1 MDQCFQRFR
10 PICALLAQQP
20 NLELLRKLDELCTE
34 SSSQELEQL
43 QEYILFP
50 LQVYLKS
57 PQLYENFTIAVMDF
71 ISNYFSRKNVLV
83 DSFFILKDVTTH
95 ILTILS
101 GLSVKEGGLSNV
113 DKPISEDLR
122 ISGLKCIRTLVK
134 SVSKD
139 EILVSFFSE
148 DMKLAL
154 GHLTFLALDWAQN
167 EVALKKLNLVTLDLL
182 ESFIPT
188 EIKVKEQFCRTF
200 GGLLPGIS
208 TALIKIIKDPD
219 FRRSLKV
226 KTLALRTWT
235 QYVTCLLGDEQVGS
249 SPNVNLEWLNK
260 AKDHMLMQLQ
270 VLLSLSHSLIE
281 LSSVTLREEMF
292 HTVLSLHNLCGET
305 LSNLIYVEIQ
315 LLASLSVKLHN
326 ETKIHIKCQDLLG
339 KVFLANPSIDKA
351 KLVQECQQDIFE
363 LSLDLE
369 KKPGLFEN
377 VELGR
382 KLMKMESQF
391 VLLSF
396 TRNESYLFL
405 SQTYLDQLLNG
416 LLKVIQLEST
426 PHISEFY
433 FEDDLDLD
441 YLFQPEL
448 ELKNPARPK
457 KYFVYLRTEE
467 LRERFLAVVSSLIE
481 HAHFR
486 DLIRS
491 ILESLNGSKPSSTN
505 QGWENHQREL
515 VLLLNQVLQV
525 LLVNHESSIRDSQ
538 SDMAEMFELMLSCFL
553 KLDLVGY
560 EDGDASTQKWI
571 APIRSDHAK
580 ETNELKVTKMD
591 WPLRCLVFETIGSL
605 ALLAQKF
612 DWTGLKFNYTG
623 QLLVKMLSSCDATRN
638 HEGQV
643 LYFALRDVAK
653 GCGFDDIPTL
663 LIHHVD
669 FMGRD
674 LAILLR
680 QMYSPLKS
688 PSPTKL
694 LGHQNHFGLVG
705 IPTLLK
711 VVLRLK
717 NVGDYPG
724 LRDALESLL
733 DQLDLSWLHPNK
745 SLTTKILRIIL
756 IFVQSFEATHEPLL
770 KIESEVDF
778 VDEPGSLTKF
788 ISDLYES
795 QELDKNTST
804 FDGESGACP
813 PQGFHDSKL
822 TPENVQVTEEIELGT
837 DLDEGPE
844 EPEKPVSERTELI
857 KEIVDHTRHFI
868 SMVKRPEWQIPA
880 LEIVGRC
887 AVLLQPHKDELL
899 PLVHLCWQSLKLL
912 FSTENIFVADQA
924 FKVLRTF
931 ARVAGD
937 FIQRRTLKDAFPAIL
952 KYVKSLQIMI
962 RDRNRHQTLIARQS
976 RHLLQSL
983 MEGLWDFMALLELDE
998 REVDMIVEE
1007 MLEFVRFAREQKICE
1022 ESQLETYFKP
1032 KRLVDHDTLMMKLEF
1047 QRRKM
1052 DQPERSPQLVD

>member
-396 TRNESYLFL
+396 TRNE
-405 SQTYLDQLLNG
+405 
-416 LLKVIQLEST
+416 
-426 PHISEFY
+426 
-433 FEDDLDLD
+433 
-441 YLFQPEL
+441 
-448 ELKNPARPK
+448 R
-457 KYFVYLRTEE
+457 
-467 LRERFLAVVSSLIE
+467 
-481 HAHFR
+481 
-486 DLIRS
+486 
-491 ILESLNGSKPSSTN
+491 
-505 QGWENHQREL
+505 
-515 VLLLNQVLQV
+515 
-525 LLVNHESSIRDSQ
+525 
-538 SDMAEMFELMLSCFL
+538 
-553 KLDLVGY
+553 
-560 EDGDASTQKWI
+560 
-571 APIRSDHAK
+571 
-580 ETNELKVTKMD
+580 
-591 WPLRCLVFETIGSL
+591 
-605 ALLAQKF
+605 
-612 DWTGLKFNYTG
+612 
-623 QLLVKMLSSCDATRN
+623 
-638 HEGQV
+638 
-643 LYFALRDVAK
+643 
-653 GCGFDDIPTL
+653 
-663 LIHHVD
+663 
-669 FMGRD
+669 
-674 LAILLR
+674 
-680 QMYSPLKS
+680 
-688 PSPTKL
+688 
-694 LGHQNHFGLVG
+694 
-705 IPTLLK
+705 
-711 VVLRLK
+711 
-717 NVGDYPG
+717 
-724 LRDALESLL
+724 
-733 DQLDLSWLHPNK
+733 
-745 SLTTKILRIIL
+745 
-756 IFVQSFEATHEPLL
+756 
-770 KIESEVDF
+770 
-778 VDEPGSLTKF
+778 
-788 ISDLYES
+788 
-795 QELDKNTST
+795 
-804 FDGESGACP
+804 
-813 PQGFHDSKL
+813 
-822 TPENVQVTEEIELGT
+822 
-837 DLDEGPE
+837 
-844 EPEKPVSERTELI
+844 
-857 KEIVDHTRHFI
+857 
-868 SMVKRPEWQIPA
+868 
-880 LEIVGRC
+880 
-887 AVLLQPHKDELL
+887 
-899 PLVHLCWQSLKLL
+899 
-912 FSTENIFVADQA
+912 
-924 FKVLRTF
+924 
-931 ARVAGD
+931 
-937 FIQRRTLKDAFPAIL
+937 
-952 KYVKSLQIMI
+952 
-962 RDRNRHQTLIARQS
+962 
-976 RHLLQSL
+976 
-983 MEGLWDFMALLELDE
+983 
-998 REVDMIVEE
+998 
-1007 MLEFVRFAREQKICE
+1007 
-1022 ESQLETYFKP
+1022 
-1032 KRLVDHDTLMMKLEF
+1032 
-1047 QRRKM
+1047 
-1052 DQPERSPQLVD
+1052 